1 MRLLLD
7 EMLSPVIARELRAR
21 GYDVQAVAAHPE
33 REALPDPEV
42 LALARAERRAIVTN
56 NVRDFRPL
64 HAEAV
69 MPGGT
74 GHYGMIFMSGN
85 YRRSKSDIGRI
96 VAALE
101 VKLTQYPEDEALAN
115 AEEWL

>member
-1 MRLLLD
+1 
-7 EMLSPVIARELRAR
+7 MLSPVIARELTAR
-21 GYDVQAVAAHPE
+21 GHDVQSVAGHPDW
-33 REALPDPEV
+33 EALSDPEV

-64 HAEAV
+64 HVEAV
-69 MPGGT
+69 MPGGV

-85 YRRSKSDIGRI
+85 HRRTKDDIGRI

-101 VKLTQYPEDEALAN
+101 TKIDQYPADDALAN
-115 AEEWL
+115 AEDWL